1 MEPWPKYDE
10 KLAKA
15 AKIELVIQVNGKVR
29 DKVSIDAGISEDEAK
44 KVALT
49 SEKIQKY
56 VSGKRN
62 RMIYVAGKLINF
74 VVDSS

>member
-1 MEPWPKYDE
+1 M
-10 KLAKA
+10 AKA

-56 VSGKRN
+56 ISAKNHRV
-62 RMIYVAGKLINF
+62 IYVAGKLINF
-74 VVDSS
+74 VVD